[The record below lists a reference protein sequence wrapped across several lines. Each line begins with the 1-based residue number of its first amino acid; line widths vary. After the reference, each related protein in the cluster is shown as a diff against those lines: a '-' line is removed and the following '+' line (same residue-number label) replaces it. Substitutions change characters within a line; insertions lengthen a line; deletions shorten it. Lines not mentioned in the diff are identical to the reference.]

1 MAYRGYQQP
10 RRCHDVLMTLR
21 TPAKLLAVLAI
32 AVALAGCGGKN
43 DSSVTQEG
51 TVSSVQESGD
61 PLVFVFSTEPQS
73 NLNNAIITVAAKDL
87 EGAKP
92 EEVQRGDSV
101 KVTASVCTA
110 SIPAQCTATHV
121 EVTGK

>member
-1 MAYRGYQQP
+1 
-10 RRCHDVLMTLR
+10 MTLR
-21 TPAKLLAVLAI
+21 TPAKYLAVLAI
-32 AVALAGCGGKN
+32 AVALAGCGGNKN
-43 DSSVTQEG
+43 DATSQAG

-73 NLNNAIITVAAKDL
+73 NLNNAIITVAARDL

-92 EEVQRGDSV
+92 EEVQRGDAV
-101 KVTASVCTA
+101 KVTVSICTS

-121 EVTGK
+121 EVTK

>member
-1 MAYRGYQQP
+1 
-10 RRCHDVLMTLR
+10 MTLR
-21 TPAKLLAVLAI
+21 TPAKLLAIAAM
-32 AVALAGCGGKN
+32 AVALAGCGGK
-43 DSSVTQEG
+43 DDPSVTQAG

-73 NLNNAIITVAAKDL
+73 TLNNAIITVAAKDL
-87 EGAKP
+87 DGATP
-92 EEVQRGDSV
+92 EEVERGDAV